1 MGTSSFLVAPRELG
15 GGKLR
20 PTLHNRLEFPQR
32 FPVTR
37 FENVLGE
44 LIQHRRHRGQLGGMI
59 LGRFSQHAFPILSVI
74 AILAVSFFIGSAMQS
89 ANLKWVAV
97 ATSGVGKAW
106 PEYNAEAF
114 GRKLASW
121 TREKLKT
128 FERENAKKVPV
139 YVGLSLRS
147 DPITQEARRS
157 FENGAA

>member
-1 MGTSSFLVAPRELG
+1 MTDHDLAAAIGFGLIPVLALLFVIAKWLTDPR
-15 GGKLR
+15 
-20 PTLHNRLEFPQR
+20 
-32 FPVTR
+32 
-37 FENVLGE
+37 
-44 LIQHRRHRGQLGGMI
+44 M
-59 LGRFSQHAFPILSVI
+59 AFPILSVI

-97 ATSGVGKAW
+97 AASGVGKAW